1 MVDDVRIVK
10 AGVERVDELE
20 PLWKALQSHHHDLEG
35 HIPGIPL
42 RDLDTS
48 WERRRVNYVGWLSEP
63 DSFVLVAEGV
73 GGHPVGCAL
82 VSVHSADD
90 THVTRDRFAEL
101 ESLSVLPELRGAGLG
116 SRLLEAVFEEVRGL
130 GIREMVIGVLAANT
144 DAARLYERYG
154 FRPWVVKYMGVVP
167 GTE

>member
-1 MVDDVRIVK
+1 MTDVRIVK

-20 PLWKALQSHHHDLEG
+20 SLWKALQSHHHDIEG

-42 RDLDTS
+42 LDPDTS
-48 WERRRVNYVGWLSEP
+48 WERRRRNYLEWLAEP
-63 DSFVLVAEGV
+63 DAFVLIAEGAD
-73 GGHPVGCAL
+73 GHLLGYAL
-82 VSVHSADD
+82 VSVHPADD
-90 THVTRDRFAEL
+90 THVTRDRLAEL
-101 ESLSVLPELRGAGLG
+101 ESLSVVQELRGSGLG
-116 SRLLEAVFEEVRGL
+116 SRLLQAVFEEVRGL

-167 GTE
+167 GAE